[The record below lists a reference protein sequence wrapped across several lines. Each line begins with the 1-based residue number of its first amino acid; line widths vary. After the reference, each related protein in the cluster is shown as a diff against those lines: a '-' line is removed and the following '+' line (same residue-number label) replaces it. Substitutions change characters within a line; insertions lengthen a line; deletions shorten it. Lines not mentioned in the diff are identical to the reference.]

1 MMKKEESEHQKKIDE
16 GRANRQIAAKY
27 LKETIKR

>member
-1 MMKKEESEHQKKIDE
+1 MMKKEETEFQKKLEED
-16 GRANRQIAAKY
+16 RVNRQIAAKY